1 MASRLVIVES
11 PAKARTIA
19 GFLGDEFVVESSIGH
34 IRDLPVSSSDVEG
47 PYKKWEV
54 LGVDVENDF
63 KPLYLVNADKKSHVS
78 SLKRLLKGVDELYLA
93 TDEDREGEAI
103 AWHLLEVLNPSQKV
117 SVKRMVFHEITPTAI
132 QHAIDNPREIDRRLV
147 DAQEA
152 RRILDRIYG
161 YKVSEVLWRKV
172 PPARSAGRVQSVA
185 TRIVVEREWE
195 RMRFVTASYWDV
207 DATFT
212 AQTGADA
219 GRSFTARLATLD
231 DQRVAT
237 GRDFDSKGQLTRAGS
252 VALDQRTA
260 QRLAEDLQGRP
271 FSVGDVDS
279 KPYRRSP
286 APPFITST
294 LQQEAGRKLRLSSA
308 QTMRAAQSLYEQG
321 YITYMRTDS
330 TSLSDTA
337 LNAART
343 VITERYGRD
352 FLPPQARQY
361 TKKVKNAQEAHEAIR
376 PAGEQF
382 RSPDQVAG
390 QLGGRSVE
398 ARVYELIWQRTIASQ
413 MTDALGNTVTVR
425 LDGSTEAGRR
435 ASFAAS
441 GTIITHPGF
450 QRVYVEDS
458 DEPEV
463 DGAPTVAGSAGDAAA
478 DERRLPAMTEG
489 DGLAAREFEAK
500 GHDTQPPARFTEASL
515 VKRLEELG
523 VGRPSTYASIMS
535 TIQDRGYAWK
545 KGTALV
551 PSLTA
556 FALVRLLEDHFKN
569 LVDYA
574 FTARMEDDLDGI
586 ASGTEEAS
594 PWLSRFYFG
603 DGSEEGTGLR
613 RMLAERLDTIDA
625 REISTILL
633 GLDSEGVEVVAR
645 VGRYGPYLQRGEDRT
660 SIPDNIAP
668 DELTVERALELL
680 AAPSGDRELG
690 PDPGSGAA
698 VYVRNGRFGPYV
710 QLGEDPTGKNAPKPR
725 RSSLFKDQDPTTVGL
740 ETALQLL
747 ALPRTV
753 GLAPDGEEVVA
764 ANGRFGPFVRKGT
777 EIRSLETEGQL
788 LTIALPE
795 ALEVL
800 AQPKRRRGQG
810 QAKGPLRELG
820 PDPVSEKPLV
830 IKDGRFGPYV
840 TDGETNASLRKGDS
854 VEELTIERAL
864 ELLQDRRDR
873 GPVTKGRARKPPAT
887 GTRSTRAAGGAKAAA
902 AKAGTTKA
910 GTTKAAAAKKPTA
923 KKAAAKKPAA
933 KKPAAKKATA
943 KKPAA
948 DTTAVPPSAT
958 E

>member
-1 MASRLVIVES
+1 MATRLVIVES

-19 GFLGDEFVVESSIGH
+19 GFLGRDFVVESSIGH

-78 SLKRLLKGVDELYLA
+78 GLKKLLKDADELYLA

-103 AWHLLEVLNPSQKV
+103 AWHLLEVLNPPARIP
-117 SVKRMVFHEITPTAI
+117 VKRMVFHEITPAAI

-195 RMRFVTASYWDV
+195 RMRFVTAGYWDL
-207 DATFT
+207 DATF
-212 AQTGADA
+212 AALTGTDA
-219 GRSFTARLATLD
+219 GRTFNARLSSVD
-231 DQRVAT
+231 DAKVAT
-237 GRDFDSKGQLTRAGS
+237 GKDFDSSGRLTKQGT
-252 VALDQRTA
+252 VALDEATA
-260 QRLAEDLQGRP
+260 RGLAAELDGRP
-271 FSVGDVDS
+271 FAVGDVDS
-279 KPYRRSP
+279 RPYRRSP
-286 APPFITST
+286 AAPFITST

-330 TSLSDTA
+330 TTLSDTA
-337 LNAART
+337 LNAARA
-343 VITERYGRD
+343 VVTERYGSE
-352 FLPPQARQY
+352 FLPPAPRQY

-376 PAGEQF
+376 PAGERF
-382 RSPDQVAG
+382 RGPEEVG
-390 QLGGRSVE
+390 QLLGGRSVE
-398 ARVYELIWQRTIASQ
+398 QRVYELIWQRTIASQ

-425 LDGSTEAGRR
+425 VDGATAAGRR
-435 ASFAAS
+435 ASFSAS
-441 GTIITHPGF
+441 GTIITHAGF
-450 QRVYVEDS
+450 QRVYVEDTD
-458 DEPEV
+458 DE
-463 DGAPTVAGSAGDAAA
+463 DAEG
-478 DERRLPAMTEG
+478 DERRLPQVAQG
-489 DGLAAREFEAK
+489 DGLRADELEAK
-500 GHDTQPPARFTEASL
+500 GHETQPPARFTEASL

-535 TIQDRGYAWK
+535 TIQDRGYVWK
-545 KGTALV
+545 KGSALV

-556 FALVRLLEDHFKN
+556 FALVRLLEDHFPN

-586 ASGTEEAS
+586 ASGSGEAI
-594 PWLSRFYFG
+594 PWLSKFYFG
-603 DGSEEGTGLR
+603 DHTEQGAGLR
-613 RMLAERLDTIDA
+613 QMLAERLDTIDA
-625 REISTILL
+625 REVSTIPL
-633 GLDSEGVEVVAR
+633 GTDSEGVEVVAR

-660 SIPDNIAP
+660 SIPEDVPP
-668 DELTVERALELL
+668 DELTVARALELL

-690 PDPGSGAA
+690 ADPVSGST
-698 VYVRNGRFGPYV
+698 VYARNGRFGPYV
-710 QLGEDPTGKNAPKPR
+710 QLGEDPDDKKAPKPR
-725 RSSLFKDQDPTTVGL
+725 RSSLFKDMDPATLTL
-740 ETALQLL
+740 EQALQLL
-747 ALPRTV
+747 SLPRTV
-753 GLAPDGEEVVA
+753 GIGDDGVEVVV
-764 ANGRFGPFVRKGT
+764 ANGRFGPFVRKGE

-788 LTIALPE
+788 LTLAMPE
-795 ALEVL
+795 ALEL
-800 AQPKRRRGQG
+800 LSQPKRRRGQS
-810 QAKGPLRELG
+810 APKGPLRELG
-820 PDPVSEKPLV
+820 PDPVSNKPLV

-854 VEELTIERAL
+854 VEELSMERAL

-873 GPVTKGRARKPPAT
+873 GPAQKKGRRP
-887 GTRSTRAAGGAKAAA
+887 A
-902 AKAGTTKA
+902 AKA
-910 GTTKAAAAKKPTA
+910 PA
-923 KKAAAKKPAA
+923 KKAAAKAP
-933 KKPAAKKATA
+933 AKKAAAKAPAKKAPAKKAPAKKAAAPAATEKQDATA
-943 KKPAA
+943 KAA
-948 DTTAVPPSAT
+948 DDA